1 MLRTIYQSAAPA
13 FVWLDLVEPTRADLE
28 QVAREHGLPATAV
41 TDCLDPEHLPKF
53 ERFGGSSFAIL
64 RAHDERA
71 DSVAD
76 SIQALTRKVA
86 LFWSPS
92 LLITIHRKDQAY
104 LSEVME
110 RWRQRP
116 SGNGGGDSLS
126 LVTELLAELAL
137 AVVLSFEAPLADAE
151 ARTDAFEGT
160 LLQRDDVSTLL
171 HQMYL
176 LKRRVSL
183 IKRLLWH
190 TISVANRFSSGQD
203 RSAPLLQDL
212 RENAESMHFYA
223 DELLED
229 VNNLLHMQLSLA
241 AHRTN
246 EVVQVLTVFSAF
258 FLPLT
263 FIVGVYGMNFQHM
276 PELPQRWGYPMV
288 WAVMVAVSAAIW
300 MWFHRR
306 GWLK

>member
-1 MLRTIYQSAAPA
+1 MLRAIFQSASPQ

-28 QVAREHGLPATAV
+28 QVARDYGLPGTAV
-41 TDCLDPEHLPKF
+41 SDCLDPEHLPKF
-53 ERFGGSSFAIL
+53 ERFGDSSFAIL
-64 RAHDERA
+64 RAYDERA
-71 DSVAD
+71 DPLAD
-76 SIQALTRKVA
+76 SVQALTRKVA
-86 LFWSPS
+86 IFWSPAF
-92 LLITIHRKDQAY
+92 LITIHRKDQAY

-110 RWRQRP
+110 RWNRRP
-116 SGNGGGDSLS
+116 SGNGGSDGLQ
-126 LVTELLAELAL
+126 LVTELLADLAL
-137 AVVLSFEAPLADAE
+137 SVVLSFEVPLADVE

-160 LLQRDDVSTLL
+160 LLQREDVSTLL

-183 IKRLLWH
+183 LKRLLLH
-190 TISVANRFSSGQD
+190 TISVANRFSTGQE
-203 RSAPLLQDL
+203 RNAPLLQDL

-229 VNNLLHMQLSLA
+229 VNNLLQMQLSLA

-246 EVVQVLTVFSAF
+246 EVIQVLTVFSAF

-288 WAVMVAVSAAIW
+288 WAVMIAVSAAIW

>member
-1 MLRTIYQSAAPA
+1 MLRAIFQSASPQ

-28 QVAREHGLPATAV
+28 QVARDYGLPGTAV
-41 TDCLDPEHLPKF
+41 SDCLDPEHLPKF
-53 ERFGGSSFAIL
+53 ERFGDSSFAIL
-64 RAHDERA
+64 RAYDERA
-71 DSVAD
+71 DPLAD
-76 SIQALTRKVA
+76 SVQALTRKVA
-86 LFWSPS
+86 IFWSPAF
-92 LLITIHRKDQAY
+92 LITIHRKDQAY

-110 RWRQRP
+110 RWNRRP
-116 SGNGGGDSLS
+116 SGNGGSDGLQ
-126 LVTELLAELAL
+126 LVTELLADLAL
-137 AVVLSFEAPLADAE
+137 SVVLSFEVPLADVE

-160 LLQRDDVSTLL
+160 LLQREDVSTLL

-183 IKRLLWH
+183 LKRLLLH
-190 TISVANRFSSGQD
+190 TISVANRFSTGQD
-203 RSAPLLQDL
+203 RNAPLLQDL

-229 VNNLLHMQLSLA
+229 VNNLLQMQLSLA

-246 EVVQVLTVFSAF
+246 EVIQVLTVFSAF

-288 WAVMVAVSAAIW
+288 WAVMIAVSAAIW